1 MINRKI
7 YCECTHPDGMSTT
20 SIAIPEESASEVSVQ
35 EKQERMEI
43 SDLFLPW
50 KYSWTVRLKQS
61 VAGWSWKGGLVYFLK
76 KLRFVSPSRL
86 SRMRDI
92 SFEIASEK
100 SIKIFGQTRR

>member
-1 MINRKI
+1 
-7 YCECTHPDGMSTT
+7 MSTT

-61 VAGWSWKGGLVYFLK
+61 VAGWS
-76 KLRFVSPSRL
+76 
-86 SRMRDI
+86 
-92 SFEIASEK
+92 
-100 SIKIFGQTRR
+100 

>member
-1 MINRKI
+1 MIDRKI
-7 YCECTHPDGMSTT
+7 YCVCTHPDGMSTT

-61 VAGWSWKGGLVYFLK
+61 VAGWSWKGG
-76 KLRFVSPSRL
+76 
-86 SRMRDI
+86 
-92 SFEIASEK
+92 
-100 SIKIFGQTRR
+100 